1 VYAEWSRERSSKRRR
16 QLAPGTTGLVG
27 PARVA
32 EGGKDDNRRGGKM
45 VSKNKH
51 RVVIRDVN
59 IVARAAALTI
69 STCSLQAQ

>member
-1 VYAEWSRERSSKRRR
+1 
-16 QLAPGTTGLVG
+16 
-27 PARVA
+27 
-32 EGGKDDNRRGGKM
+32 M

>member
-1 VYAEWSRERSSKRRR
+1 MRNGHGKEVAKGADSLPQEQR
-16 QLAPGTTGLVG
+16 GLVG